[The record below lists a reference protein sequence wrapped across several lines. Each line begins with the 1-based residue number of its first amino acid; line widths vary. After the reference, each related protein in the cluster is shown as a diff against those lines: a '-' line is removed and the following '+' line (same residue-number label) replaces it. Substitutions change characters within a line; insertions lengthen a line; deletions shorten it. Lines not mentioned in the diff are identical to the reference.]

1 MQKKLQQNVVYELAK
16 KIAATTDEKK
26 QEKLL
31 DKLSDAI
38 AQHFESKDSA
48 PIEEAISTALN
59 AEQLEVSNIIMDEA
73 YLEIESVCFDS
84 DDGTSFESTMQLL
97 PCTIQTEK
105 DSIVVPSI
113 DTFQQVIRKH
123 LLRQQI
129 ILDEDQFH
137 LGAILLSEDDLT
149 NFRFQEWWN
158 IHRDII
164 ETDAFSQVDVSN
176 NRDQKIKLIPDAT
189 VSLFFLVPIIVD
201 KNNNIQLL
209 ESIYNSFVDIE
220 TWHEISKELSTEAFK
235 ITTFPPMGIS
245 ETIQQS
251 NFILQDVEFDAFFD
265 EQTEEDEDT
274 EVGYIQLTDDPNEY
288 VVLFYNGTE
297 KTLNQYY
304 HYGTQGDGA
313 SFASLLVEKCI
324 KNNNTTLVSFED
336 TIDIQIVDDW
346 KKASE
351 PVPLGDLLKKS
362 NIIDLDEAY
371 RMSTINN
378 PISDPE
384 MDSYSHKRTI
394 H

>member
-38 AQHFESKDSA
+38 SQHFESKESA

-59 AEQLEVSNIIMDEA
+59 AEQLEVCNIIMDEA
-73 YLEIESVCFDS
+73 YLEIESLCFD
-84 DDGTSFESTMQLL
+84 DDNGTSFESTMQLL
-97 PCTIQTEK
+97 PCTITT
-105 DSIVVPSI
+105 DNNSIVVPSI

-123 LLRQQI
+123 LVKQQI
-129 ILDEDQFH
+129 ILEEDQFH
-137 LGAILLSEDDLT
+137 LGAILLNEDDLA
-149 NFRFQEWWN
+149 NFKFQDWWN
-158 IHRDII
+158 IHRGII
-164 ETDAFSQVDVSN
+164 ETDAFSQANPSN

-189 VSLFFLVPIIVD
+189 VSLFFLVPILVD
-201 KNNNIQLL
+201 KNDNRQLF
-209 ESIYNSFVDIE
+209 ESVYNSFTDIE
-220 TWHEISKELSTEAFK
+220 TWREISEELSSDDFE
-235 ITTFPPMGIS
+235 ITTIPPMGIA

-251 NFILQDVEFDAFFD
+251 NYILQDIEFNVFFD
-265 EQTEEDEDT
+265 EQTEEEEDT

-288 VVLFYNGTE
+288 VVLFYNSTDR
-297 KTLNQYY
+297 TLNQFY

-324 KNNNTTLVSFED
+324 KNNNTPLVSFED
-336 TIDIQIVDDW
+336 TIDMNTLDGW
-346 KKASE
+346 TKSSE
-351 PVPLGDLLKKS
+351 PVSIDNLLKKS
-362 NIIDLDEAY
+362 NVIDLSEAY

-378 PISDPE
+378 PNTSPE
-384 MDSYSHKRTI
+384 MDSYSQKRTL